1 MHAESAEK
9 PAEGGPI
16 AEATERLL
24 SVRETFAGKHIFVTG
39 VTGFVGKVLLAM
51 IATELRAVRRVTVLV
66 RTNRQYSD
74 ARERFD
80 ATVALSEPFQE
91 VARRIGNDPLQD
103 WCDDVVDV
111 VAGDITL
118 DRLAV
123 NVTTLMFPLFLIA
136 TMTARSHKPY
146 VEMGYGEVLKLSAAY
161 QGGIVAWVAF
171 WVFYGQGFGAMSDV
185 ATFAAAYAVVLL
197 IEPIADLAVL
207 AAAKALHKHKDSG
220 LFVNR
225 LHHAA

>member
-1 MHAESAEK
+1 MHIEPGVVDGAKMVLSYGTAAASAGLALKLVADDLKAHNPLSFLARAAIAAVGTFVCFEVLPHFVAGVSEVHIILGTTLLLILGAG
-9 PAEGGPI
+9 PAALGLAGG
-16 AEATERLL
+16 LL
-24 SVRETFAGKHIFVTG
+24 IQGLFFAPTD
-39 VTGFVGKVLLAM
+39 LAM
-51 IATELRAVRRVTVLV
+51 FT
-66 RTNRQYSD
+66 
-74 ARERFD
+74 
-80 ATVALSEPFQE
+80 
-91 VARRIGNDPLQD
+91 
-103 WCDDVVDV
+103 
-111 VAGDITL
+111 
-118 DRLAV
+118 V
-123 NVTTLMFPLFLIA
+123 NVSTLLFPLFLIA
-136 TMTARSHKPY
+136 AITGKTIRKPY
-146 VEMGYGEVLKLSAAY
+146 VDLGYGEVLKLSAVY